1 MAARPPVG
9 RDVRR
14 SRRLTGF
21 RPAGRPP
28 LPAAAKEAKRRRG
41 WAPMG
46 VPAHSRATPGPP
58 FTGVIPIP
66 FRRSSGAQNTVPG
79 VDSFRAT
86 GPWSGA
92 KFWPAPFYNRAWFR
106 PAVAEGAGR
115 GRAGRSRSHES
126 GTGGSQTR
134 PYGDVSLPRRSFGFF
149 PIAGKET
156 RPAGRNPVRRRA
168 ESSRP
173 TGVTVH
179 GRRAGQETRP
189 YGEPLAFPRH
199 GGRGKP
205 LPYGWKGKHSAT
217 EDRRAAT
224 WGRPYDGISGRTQQN
239 GAAHLKNP
247 QKPLQLFPV
256 LYSNISQKPGYV
268 TIMTQYYGFVTL
280 RPNPLTGG
288 LH

>member
-1 MAARPPVG
+1 MPFFPKGRRGVLFCAPIWNITRKRRRGGPLRPPVPRCG
-9 RDVRR
+9 TFPHSSRRGGACPSRHVSGMAMARRRGGSQTRPSSADHDTYR

-28 LPAAAKEAKRRRG
+28 LPTAAKEAKRRRG

-179 GRRAGQETRP
+179 GRRAGP
-189 YGEPLAFPRH
+189 APP
-199 GGRGKP
+199 
-205 LPYGWKGKHSAT
+205 S
-217 EDRRAAT
+217 RRFQ
-224 WGRPYDGISGRTQQN
+224 DLS
-239 GAAHLKNP
+239 
-247 QKPLQLFPV
+247 
-256 LYSNISQKPGYV
+256 
-268 TIMTQYYGFVTL
+268 
-280 RPNPLTGG
+280 
-288 LH
+288 

>member
-1 MAARPPVG
+1 MP
-9 RDVRR
+9 RR
-14 SRRLTGF
+14 
-21 RPAGRPP
+21 
-28 LPAAAKEAKRRRG
+28 
-41 WAPMG
+41 
-46 VPAHSRATPGPP
+46 
-58 FTGVIPIP
+58 
-66 FRRSSGAQNTVPG
+66 
-79 VDSFRAT
+79 
-86 GPWSGA
+86 
-92 KFWPAPFYNRAWFR
+92 
-106 PAVAEGAGR
+106 
-115 GRAGRSRSHES
+115 
-126 GTGGSQTR
+126 GGSQTR
-134 PYGDVSLPRRSFGFF
+134 PPILLPQRLDLEQSGAPVWSSCPGRLDFGATATAAAARLRGQSLSFPRLTVTGSPPELGPRKFRGSGGERTGGGGELVPDGDVSLPRRSFGFF

-205 LPYGWKGKHSAT
+205 LTYGVAGKHSVV
-217 EDRRAAT
+217 ENWRAAT
-224 WGRPYDGISGRTQQN
+224 WGRPYGISGGTQQN

>member
-115 GRAGRSRSHES
+115 GRA
-126 GTGGSQTR
+126 
-134 PYGDVSLPRRSFGFF
+134 
-149 PIAGKET
+149 
-156 RPAGRNPVRRRA
+156 

-173 TGVTVH
+173 TGITAH

-205 LPYGWKGKHSAT
+205 LTYGVAGKHSVV
-217 EDRRAAT
+217 ENWRAAT
-224 WGRPYDGISGRTQQN
+224 WGRPYGISGGTQQN